1 MRLEQCLGRG
11 IHRGDGHVQVGT
23 VRAIHGQ
30 AVGTAGAH
38 EGDAAGHHQDIARV
52 TLQVGSSSH
61 TAQLDG
67 TPSSAPHTLR
77 SKLPPTIPS
86 QACCSWVVSRKVI
99 LEQQG
104 VQQTRAAPQQGRWHR
119 PVCYPDG
126 TEHTCP
132 GPRLCPEKLCHQT
145 GQAQT
150 SLSKECP
157 AHCPACHNPHDRL
170 CT

>member
-38 EGDAAGHHQDIARV
+38 EGDAAGHHQDVARV

-86 QACCSWVVSRKVI
+86 QACCSCVVSRKVI

-119 PVCYPDG
+119 THMSWPQAVPREALPSDWTG
-126 TEHTCP
+126 TD
-132 GPRLCPEKLCHQT
+132 L
-145 GQAQT
+145 AQQRVPST
-150 SLSKECP
+150 LPSLSQS
-157 AHCPACHNPHDRL
+157 NDRL